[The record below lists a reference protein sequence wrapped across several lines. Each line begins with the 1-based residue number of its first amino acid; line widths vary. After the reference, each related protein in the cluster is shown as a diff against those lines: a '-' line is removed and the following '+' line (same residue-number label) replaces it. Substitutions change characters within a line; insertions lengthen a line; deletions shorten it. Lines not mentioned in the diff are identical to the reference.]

1 VLSYYKGG
9 VAQSVPLM
17 NTYPESI
24 MTAVVDTDVVLFAL
38 SECNTG
44 NELLEYIDSL
54 LEDING

>member
-1 VLSYYKGG
+1 
-9 VAQSVPLM
+9 M

-24 MTAVVDTDVVLFAL
+24 MTTVVDTDVVLFAL